1 MDLAPTHQLSSPE
14 GSHAVID
21 MSNLSFAGVLKAP
34 FNTSGCI
41 VDFFNNSMQSERDD
55 TRLKTAVWQQVSLS
69 CRTLCP
75 ILLRQITHN
84 YHRVEGCAPF
94 QSQSVCVALLTHTMC
109 ASFAVRSRREP
120 SPHTSKGAARSILD
134 VSSKFKVQCPPSLRP
149 PSDGVPFTSL
159 RYRHPH
165 RFAALR
171 DWPECS
177 RLPPLSLHGP
187 RTWLSLPSSFLEAA
201 GFDPPWARPSDID
214 GTARI
219 KASIRDYRCVY
230 GALNSRLPAR

>member
-14 GSHAVID
+14 GSHAVIE

-41 VDFFNNSMQSERDD
+41 VDFYNNSMQSARDD

-109 ASFAVRSRREP
+109 ASFAVRSRREQ
-120 SPHTSKGAARSILD
+120 SPHTSEGAASSILH
-134 VSSKFKVQCPPSLRP
+134 VSSRFKEQCSPSLRP
-149 PSDGVPFTSL
+149 PSNGVPSSASVCRAARPARVLSASTALIIWAQDMVVFAFQFTGGSGV
-159 RYRHPH
+159 RSPV
-165 RFAALR
+165 
-171 DWPECS
+171 
-177 RLPPLSLHGP
+177 G
-187 RTWLSLPSSFLEAA
+187 T
-201 GFDPPWARPSDID
+201 PWARPSGID

-219 KASIRDYRCVY
+219 KASTRDYRCVY
-230 GALNSRLPAR
+230 GALNSRPPTR

>member
-1 MDLAPTHQLSSPE
+1 
-14 GSHAVID
+14 

-41 VDFFNNSMQSERDD
+41 VDFYNNSIQSARDD
-55 TRLKTAVWQQVSLS
+55 TCLKTAVWQLVSLS

-109 ASFAVRSRREP
+109 VSFAVRSRREP
-120 SPHTSKGAARSILD
+120 SPHARTSKGAARSIIN
-134 VSSKFKVQCPPSLRP
+134 VSAQFKVQCPPSLRP

-159 RYRHPH
+159 RSRHP
-165 RFAALR
+165 RRVAALR

-177 RLPPLSLHGP
+177 RLPPLSLYGP
-187 RTWLSLPSSFLEAA
+187 RTWLSLPSSLLEAA
-201 GFDPPWARPSDID
+201 GFDPLWARPSGIN

-219 KASIRDYRCVY
+219 KASTRD
-230 GALNSRLPAR
+230 